1 MEGNPKMLGKG
12 RSYSIVS
19 SRSIWMLFVLS
30 DMLSSG
36 EAISTVHIM
45 RSTSLVRRRTMEKS
59 DFTLWNVRGS
69 MVESETGGTISGV
82 RKIQIREKSTHGGI
96 L

>member
-1 MEGNPKMLGKG
+1 
-12 RSYSIVS
+12 
-19 SRSIWMLFVLS
+19 MLFVLS

-59 DFTLWNVRGS
+59 DFTLSNVPGS
-69 MVESETGGTISGV
+69 TVECRTAGTIYGV
-82 RKIQIREKSTHGGI
+82 RKIQIREKSTLGGI